1 MVFNNPYTTFNG
13 DVSEQEDSVNAVES
27 LDLHNPG
34 GSPAI
39 ASRAITENTGEW
51 EIQVRLDSSDNREL
65 FGYVFL
71 GTDIFDVA
79 NVLHSVGSA
88 NSYAVEIAGVW
99 AVFGAPSTPSVRLVK
114 LNDTINDD
122 GSYSPTI
129 LLSQA
134 INQADIN
141 GTHILNVTRVVN
153 EDSSVTFTLTY
164 NGVEIGTVNDETY
177 TEFNTEY
184 LVNTQNPSSN
194 AYVDYVKK
202 DGVTLLGTVISP
214 PTPSFTN
221 TPKPLTV
228 NFTDTSTGSP
238 TSWLWDFGDG
248 NTSTEQNPTHIY
260 EEAGTYS
267 VTLTATNAGGNNT
280 STAQSITVSNAPAQG
295 ANSNAK
301 NVNENIYG
309 FY

>member
-134 INQADIN
+134 INQSDIA
-141 GTHILNVTRVVN
+141 GTHILNVTR
-153 EDSSVTFTLTY
+153 DSNGVFTLTY
-164 NGVEIGTVNDETY
+164 NGVVIGTHTDDTY

-184 LVNTQNPSSN
+184 LVNTQMPNSN